1 MIALRQIN
9 KGQTSKRDVDK
20 REAKSPVTDVRE
32 SRSRILLKIVGF
44 PIKNGLESS
53 RRSTSLIPRL

>member
-9 KGQTSKRDVDK
+9 RGQTPKRDVDK

-32 SRSRILLKIVGF
+32 GRSRRLLKIVGS

-53 RRSTSLIPRL
+53 RRSPKLIPRL